1 MTQFYIS
8 KNKDKI
14 PFYFKYVSYKE
25 STDIFEES
33 QQLAL
38 CKELLKDGFLVCIE
52 DSYLINSYLKDE
64 LVIAGAKFVNKQSTA
79 IKLLTVD
86 L

>member
-1 MTQFYIS
+1 MYIL
-8 KNKDKI
+8 NDRHH
-14 PFYFKYVSYKE
+14 
-25 STDIFEES
+25 
-33 QQLAL
+33 
-38 CKELLKDGFLVCIE
+38 KDGFLVYIE